1 MDMKTKYLGL
11 ELAHPLIPGA
21 SPLVDDMDMVR
32 RLEDAGAPAIVM
44 HSVFEEQIRM
54 EGSSTLRAIE
64 ETSDV
69 YAESVSFFPKP
80 TEFRLGPDQYLE
92 QVRRIKEAVKVP
104 VIGSLNGI
112 SDSGWTDYAKQIE
125 QAGADAL
132 ELNVYH
138 LATDAAESGAQVE
151 RRAVDIVRKVKQTV
165 SIPVSVKL
173 SVFYSSLPNLAMEL
187 DGAGADGIVL
197 FNRFY
202 QPDIDIEAMEVVP
215 SLQLSDSSELLMR
228 LRWTAILAGR
238 VKAGLAVSG
247 GVHTPTD
254 AIKSV
259 MCGAA
264 VVQVVSAL
272 LRNGPEYLG
281 RLRDGMQAWMEEH
294 EYESVA
300 QMQGSMSL
308 FRSPNPAA
316 FERANYQKILQGW
329 RP

>member
-44 HSVFEEQIRM
+44 HSVFEEQIKM

-69 YAESVSFFPKP
+69 YAESMSFFPKP
-80 TEFRLGPDQYLE
+80 SEFRMGPDQYLE
-92 QVRRIKEAVKVP
+92 HVRRIKEAVKVP

-112 SDSGWTDYAKQIE
+112 SDTGWTDYAKQIE

-138 LATDAAESGAQVE
+138 LATNGAETGAQVE
-151 RRAVDIVRKVKQTV
+151 KRAVDIVRKVKQTV

-173 SVFYSSLPNLAMEL
+173 SVFYSSLPNLAAEL
-187 DGAGADGIVL
+187 DGAGADGLVL

-202 QPDIDIEAMEVVP
+202 QPDIDIEAMEVIP

-228 LRWTAILAGR
+228 LRWTAILSGR
-238 VKAGLAVSG
+238 VKAGIAVSG

>member
-11 ELAHPLIPGA
+11 DLAHPLIPGA
-21 SPLVDDMDMVR
+21 SPLVDDIDMVR

-44 HSVFEEQIRM
+44 HSIFEEQITM
-54 EGSSTLRAIE
+54 EGNSTIRAYE
-64 ETSDV
+64 ETTGLNP
-69 YAESVSFFPKP
+69 ESENYFPKP
-80 TEFRLGPDQYLE
+80 GEFRLGPDQYLE
-92 QVRRIKEAVKVP
+92 QIRRIKEMTSVP
-104 VIGSLNGI
+104 VIGSLNGVT
-112 SDSGWTDYAKQIE
+112 DSGWIDYAKLIQ

-132 ELNVYH
+132 ELNVYY
-138 LATDAAESGAQVE
+138 LSTNVSETALQVE
-151 RRAVDIVRKVKQTV
+151 KRAIDITRKVKATV
-165 SIPVSVKL
+165 DIPVSVKL
-173 SVFYSSLPNLAMEL
+173 SVFYSSLPNLAVEL
-187 DGAGADGIVL
+187 DAAGADGLVL

-228 LRWTAILAGR
+228 LRWAAILAGR
-238 VKAGLAVSG
+238 IKANIAVSG

-259 MCGAA
+259 MCGAD

-272 LRNGPEYLG
+272 LRNGPEYLT

-300 QMQGSMSL
+300 QMRGSMSL

-316 FERANYQKILQGW
+316 FERANYQKILQNW